1 MKPTFAIALLL
12 LAACGGSDEKPI
24 ADQATTAAAPAT
36 QPPPTAAQAREVIAD
51 SADFGDYEFTNAAF
65 TTPTS
70 GATMTEPVRQSVKE
84 LAAAGWLAL
93 DPTGDIALTEKSR
106 NDKRFLLRA
115 NGLLDIVP
123 LAKKEMGDVT
133 GVSGN
138 HDGTVTVDFTWRWI
152 ANEVGAA
159 FKTGLIHDR
168 FAAQQ
173 DGRATLMWDGTSW
186 TILKIDEP
194 VRVASCQWPVAEGV
208 CREMQRRCPWVASDQ

>member
-1 MKPTFAIALLL
+1 MKRIFIVTLLL

-24 ADQATTAAAPAT
+24 ADQTTAAAPAPP
-36 QPPPTAAQAREVIAD
+36 PPPTAQRARELIAN
-51 SADFGDYEFTNAAF
+51 SAELGDYEFTNAGF

-70 GATMTEPVRQSVKE
+70 GATMSEPVRQSVKE
-84 LAAAGWLAL
+84 LAAAGWLKL

-133 GVSGN
+133 GVSAN
-138 HDGTVTVDFTWRWI
+138 HDGTVAVDFTWRWI

-159 FKTGLIHDR
+159 FKTGLVHDR
-168 FAAQQ
+168 FAAPQ

-186 TILKIDEP
+186 SVLSISKG
-194 VRVASCQWPVAEGV
+194 RSEG
-208 CREMQRRCPWVASDQ
+208 

>member
-1 MKPTFAIALLL
+1 MKRILAVALLL

-24 ADQATTAAAPAT
+24 ADQSTAATTTAPA
-36 QPPPTAAQAREVIAD
+36 PPPPPNPQQARELIAN
-51 SADFGDYEFTNAAF
+51 SAELGEYEFTNAGF

-70 GATMTEPVRQSVKE
+70 GATMSEPVRQSVRE
-84 LAAAGWLAL
+84 LAAAGWLTL
-93 DPTGDIALTEKSR
+93 DPAGDVALSEKSR
-106 NDKRFLLRA
+106 NDKRFLLRP

-133 GVSGN
+133 AVRAN
-138 HDGTVTVDFTWRWI
+138 ADGTATVEFTWRWV

-159 FKTGLIHDR
+159 FKTGLVHDR

-186 TILKIDEP
+186 TILQIE
-194 VRVASCQWPVAEGV
+194 
-208 CREMQRRCPWVASDQ
+208 